1 MTVLLAGLVLFLGV
15 HSARIVA
22 DDARAR
28 FIAQRG
34 EAVWKGLYTLV
45 SAVGLALIV
54 WGFGLARQQP
64 IVLWTPPEWTRLA
77 ASLSD
82 AGELRVAERG
92 LRAAQRDQGPI
103 APPDDAGHGDLGA
116 GPPAGQPHAGRRV
129 AVRWLPGVGGVVL
142 PRGARARSGG
152 ASDAHRQA
160 PLSTTMV
167 AVIVGA
173 LAWAV
178 FGFWL
183 HGWLI
188 GVRPFG

>member
-22 DDARAR
+22 DAARAR

-64 IVLWTPPEWTRLA
+64 IVLWTPPEWTRLP
-77 ASLSD
+77 ASLLMLVSFVLLSAAYVPRNAIKARLHHPMMLGTVTWALGHLLVNHTL
-82 AGELRVAERG
+82 AGVFLFGGFLVWAVFG
-92 LRAAQRDQGPI
+92 FRAARKRDRA
-103 APPDDAGHGDLGA
+103 APAMR
-116 GPPAGQPHAGRRV
+116 PAGA
-129 AVRWLPGVGGVVL
+129 
-142 PRGARARSGG
+142 
-152 ASDAHRQA
+152 
-160 PLSTTMV
+160 LSTTIV
-167 AVIVGA
+167 AVIIGA

-178 FGFWL
+178 FGFWA
-183 HGWLI
+183 HEMLI